1 MHSHSGEADFTRLWW
16 IQGAISATLTA
27 VGIDKITTKE
37 PLQWGF
43 NGWIFYFI
51 LFYFTSTTKK
61 KPLLFDHKMLSVSPV
76 LPGFQGAAGRM
87 AQSKDRDTKWRQD
100 AFHSL

>member
-37 PLQWGF
+37 PLQCGF
-43 NGWIFYFI
+43 NGWIFYSFTQTVFI
-51 LFYFTSTTKK
+51 YFFTE
-61 KPLLFDHKMLSVSPV
+61 
-76 LPGFQGAAGRM
+76 
-87 AQSKDRDTKWRQD
+87 
-100 AFHSL
+100 